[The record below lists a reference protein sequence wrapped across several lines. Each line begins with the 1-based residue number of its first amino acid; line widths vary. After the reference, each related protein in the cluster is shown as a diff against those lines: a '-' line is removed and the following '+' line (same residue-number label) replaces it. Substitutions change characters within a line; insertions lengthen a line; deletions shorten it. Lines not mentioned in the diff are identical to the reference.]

1 MATIFTFNV
10 VNTQTIAGVFQ
21 TTSGN
26 TITVDWGDGGATS
39 DFSGTTDQAYSKDY
53 GSAGNRTVMIT
64 ASDESVLTK
73 FTMTQSGAN
82 VAFSL
87 SDLPPGLTHF
97 ICSGSNTISGSLS
110 DLPSGVTY
118 FSCSGSNTISGSL
131 SDLPSGFT
139 HFICSGSNTISGSL
153 SDLPSGVTI
162 FSCSGWNTI
171 SGSLSDLP
179 PRLTIFACYGWNTIT
194 KGAARSWATSLSRVS
209 LDSPKGNNL
218 SDKDVDDL
226 LNELN
231 GKTWTGEKRVNITGA
246 AIGKRSAFSDTANTD
261 LVGKLTAYSLNG
273 AISAIATG
281 TLTSGKLYR
290 IVTTEVN
297 HFGTSLVVGD
307 YFISAGTEECD
318 ASNTVLEVKTP
329 QTTGATIVSTK
340 GGTIYN
346 FAYKNASFTYN
357 AASYNVV
364 VRRLR

>member
-118 FSCSGSNTISGSL
+118 FSCSGS
-131 SDLPSGFT
+131 
-139 HFICSGSNTISGSL
+139 
-153 SDLPSGVTI
+153 
-162 FSCSGWNTI
+162 NTI

>member
-87 SDLPPGLTHF
+87 SDLPPGL
-97 ICSGSNTISGSLS
+97 
-110 DLPSGVTY
+110 
-118 FSCSGSNTISGSL
+118 
-131 SDLPSGFT
+131 T